1 VQRVAALLRW
11 EAQLTGGDLGV
22 PMVKRGWIGVR
33 ARVAWEGLE
42 SLRPG
47 IEEHLQLQR
56 HSCVARLLPV
66 ASVTLVSVDR
76 LKQGRIY
83 RTCGDEGVFEAVLPA
98 LPCRLWPWLD
108 AGRPALDIGRP
119 LFRIAA
125 CDAVEATCSVAI
137 FVVMLPLSTPA
148 MLRRLYLFAGST
160 PPDPGTWDSSAL
172 LARWCRSAVDGPLS
186 AKAVIAF
193 CAGWAVEK
201 LTDEERCVGVV
212 APFGVLAVESILP
225 GLRL

>member
-66 ASVTLVSVDR
+66 A
-76 LKQGRIY
+76 Y
-83 RTCGDEGVFEAVLPA
+83 
-98 LPCRLWPWLD
+98 
-108 AGRPALDIGRP
+108 
-119 LFRIAA
+119 
-125 CDAVEATCSVAI
+125 
-137 FVVMLPLSTPA
+137 VVMKVS
-148 MLRRLYLFAGST
+148 LRPCYPHYLVDCG
-160 PPDPGTWDSSAL
+160 PG
-172 LARWCRSAVDGPLS
+172 
-186 AKAVIAF
+186 
-193 CAGWAVEK
+193 
-201 LTDEERCVGVV
+201 
-212 APFGVLAVESILP
+212 
-225 GLRL
+225 